1 MRSDVIKMYKDV
13 HTWTGIVCGLAL
25 FIAFYA
31 GALTMFKAPLERW
44 ASAPSVFGELSPL
57 ENVPVLVEQVLAR
70 YPEAGQGYQIVV
82 QPSAQYPARMSWELP
97 REDAD
102 EHHPPQL
109 MHADLDAEGELV
121 VARAAHS
128 PLPQLVDELH
138 EQVGLLL
145 PHEVAMPIMGMI
157 ALLYGLALVSGCVVL
172 LPTLVQ
178 DLFALRIGHNL
189 KRMWLDVHNLLGVFS
204 LPFHLVMAFTAVIF
218 AFHDQIYAAQE
229 QLAIRGS
236 DKPQSAAAPATPAA
250 PAVGA
255 ATGVVSG
262 ASLAPA
268 ALVARLA
275 EQQPDFIPRRFVYR
289 ESPQRGPALVV
300 FGDNPRYAM
309 RSPEGGVAGL
319 DPVSGAIEMTDYM
332 PGMQDAWGATITSF
346 FSLHFGT
353 YGGAPI
359 RWAYFFL
366 GLAGAALFYT
376 GNLLWLESR
385 RTRQR
390 ARSAG
395 AVTQRRSVQVM
406 GALTVGVSLGCIAG
420 LSLTIAAA
428 KLLPALVADLEL
440 WHAGLYYAVFVGV
453 IAWSFWRGV
462 ARAAVELL
470 AFAAAAT
477 ATIPLVSLLSL
488 WLPGVGWNHADLSV
502 LVDVVALAGSL
513 VLALLARR
521 TARRVRRAPADSLW
535 FIAARAEGD
544 AGDSLVTNA

>member
-13 HTWTGIVCGLAL
+13 HTWTGITCGLAL

-44 ASAPSVFGELSPL
+44 ASPPAAFGAPSPL
-57 ENVPVLVEQVLAR
+57 EAAPALVERVLAR
-70 YPEAGQGYQIVV
+70 YPEAGEGYEIVL
-82 QPSAQYPARMSWELP
+82 QTSAQYPARMSWELP

-102 EHHPPQL
+102 EHHPPAL
-109 MHADLDAEGELV
+109 MHADLDADGELV

-145 PHEVAMPIMGMI
+145 PHEVAMPIMGAI
-157 ALLYGLALVSGCVVL
+157 ALLYGVALVSGCVVL
-172 LPTLVQ
+172 LPTLLQ

-204 LPFHLVMAFTAVIF
+204 LPFHLVMVFTAVIF

-229 QLAIRGS
+229 GLSTRGG
-236 DKPQSAAAPATPAA
+236 PAVQGAPPSPAPPAA
-250 PAVGA
+250 AVGA
-255 ATGVVSG
+255 ATGVASG

-268 ALVARLA
+268 AVVARLA
-275 EQQPDFIPRRFVYR
+275 EQQPDFVPRRLVYR
-289 ESPQRGPALVV
+289 EAPRRGPALVV

-319 DPVSGAIEMTDYM
+319 DPVTGDILMTDYM
-332 PGMQDAWGATITSF
+332 PGIQDPWGATITSF

-366 GLAGAALFYT
+366 GLGGAALFYT

-385 RTRQR
+385 RARQR
-390 ARSAG
+390 AHAAG
-395 AVTQRRSVQVM
+395 AVAQRRQVRVM
-406 GALTVGVSLGCIAG
+406 GALTVGVSLGCAAG

-428 KLLPALVADLEL
+428 KLLPALGVDLER
-440 WHAGLYYAVFVGV
+440 WHAGLYYAVFLGAL
-453 IAWSFWRGV
+453 AWSFRRG
-462 ARAAVELL
+462 AALAAVELL
-470 AFAAAAT
+470 GFAAAAT
-477 ATIPLVSLLSL
+477 AAIPLISLLSAL
-488 WLPGVGWNHADLSV
+488 VPGLGWNYADDSV
-502 LVDVVALAGSL
+502 LVDVVALAGAAIFS
-513 VLALLARR
+513 VLARR
-521 TARRVRRAPADSLW
+521 TARRVRRAPQDSLW
-535 FIAARAEGD
+535 YAPGHREARSAD
-544 AGDSLVTNA
+544 ALVLDT